1 MSKTK
6 VLFAAAEAVPFIKTG
21 GLADVAGSLPY
32 AFDRDQYDVRVI
44 LPCYTC
50 ISPRYRSQ
58 MKDVMH
64 TVMHFNGRDRY
75 LGLRELDLNGITF
88 YFIDNEDYFGGSGP
102 YTDYTYD
109 IEKFTFFCKAVLAIL
124 PIINYQPDIIHC
136 HDWHTGLIAPYLKTA
151 LNWDPFYQNIKTV
164 FTIHNLKFQG
174 LCGRDFL
181 CGISGLPWHLFAE
194 GALCS
199 GSGGNMMKGAI
210 QFSDKITT
218 VSDSYAEEIKTPEYG
233 ETMDGMLQ
241 WRSPDFCGIVN
252 GIDYDMFDPE
262 ADPSLAVR
270 YNVDSVAKGKAAS
283 KAALQKELGL
293 AVEKDSFL
301 IGIVSRL
308 TEQKGLDLII
318 PALDR
323 LTKKPCQFVVLGT
336 GDYIYERTLQEYA
349 AACPDRMKACL
360 LYDEALSHRIYA
372 GCDAFLMPSRFE
384 PCGLSQ
390 LIALRFGTLPIVRA
404 TGGLKD
410 TVIPYDKAGMNA
422 TGFAF
427 ENYDWGGI
435 HWALDVALDTFLN
448 HRRAWNAMRKNAM
461 RQDFSWT
468 SSAKKYEALYR
479 DVLG

>member
-1 MSKTK
+1 MSKIK

-32 AFDRDQYDVRVI
+32 AFDQEKYDVRVI

-50 ISPRYRSQ
+50 IAPRYRSQ

-64 TVMHFNGRDRY
+64 TVIFFNGQDRY
-75 LGLRELDLNGITF
+75 LGLRSLELNGLTF
-88 YFIDNEDYFGGSGP
+88 YFVDNEAYFGGSGP

-109 IEKFTFFCKAVLAIL
+109 IEKFTFFCRSVLAIL
-124 PIINYQPDIIHC
+124 PIINFQPDIIHC
-136 HDWHTGLIAPYLKTA
+136 HDWHTGLIAPYLKTS
-151 LNWDPFYQNIKTV
+151 LSWDPFYQNIKTI

-174 LCGRDFL
+174 LCSREFL
-181 CGISGLPWHLFAE
+181 CQVSGLPWHLFTE
-194 GALCS
+194 GPLCS

-210 QFSDKITT
+210 QYSDKITT

-233 ETMDGMLQ
+233 ETMDGMLL

-252 GIDYDMFDPE
+252 GIDYSIFDPSS
-262 ADPSLAVR
+262 DPSLAAHYSASTVSR
-270 YNVDSVAKGKAAS
+270 GKAAS

-293 AVEKDSFL
+293 AEEKDSFL
-301 IGIVSRL
+301 IGMVSRL
-308 TEQKGLDLII
+308 TEQKGLDLVI
-318 PALDR
+318 PVLER
-323 LTKKPCQFVVLGT
+323 LTTKPCQFVVLGT
-336 GDYIYERTLQEYA
+336 GDYQYEHTLWEYA
-349 AACPDRMKACL
+349 ASRPDRMKACL
-360 LYDEALSHRIYA
+360 VYDEALSHRIYA

-390 LIALRFGTLPIVRA
+390 LIALRYGTLPIVRA

-410 TVIPYDKAGMNA
+410 TVIPYDKAGNKA

-435 HWALDVALDTFLN
+435 SWALDNALDTFLL
-448 HRRAWNAMRKNAM
+448 RRKDWNAMRQNAM
-461 RQDFSWT
+461 KQDYSWT
-468 SSAKKYEALYR
+468 SSAKRYEALYEG
-479 DVLG
+479 LL